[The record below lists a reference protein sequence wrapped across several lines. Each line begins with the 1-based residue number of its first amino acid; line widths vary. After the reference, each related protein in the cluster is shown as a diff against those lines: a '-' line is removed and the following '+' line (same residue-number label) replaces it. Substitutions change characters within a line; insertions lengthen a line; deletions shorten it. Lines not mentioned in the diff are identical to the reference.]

1 MGGGHALPELV
12 PCSRARIRKI
22 EIAGKAP
29 TLLAHE
35 CRGTVLFDR
44 YGFALGGEHL
54 SQYLRETLCRVIP
67 HAKQCR
73 HIIAIAESARRQNGP
88 RRLRPVSSRA

>member
-1 MGGGHALPELV
+1 MSGGHALPEPV
-12 PCSRARIRKI
+12 PYSRARVGNI
-22 EIAGKAP
+22 EIARKAP

-35 CRGTVLFDR
+35 CRGTVLSDR
-44 YGFALGGEHL
+44 YGFPLGGEHL
-54 SQYLRETLCRVIP
+54 SQYLRETFCRVIP